1 MAIRRELSLM
11 IRLAVSR
18 IPACAGR
25 TNRRTDIL
33 QQHSPRCALHRAVKT
48 ATIGEMFSSKCTRN
62 YSWHPGGLHP
72 DPLVGSPRP
81 SSYRDKGWVLA
92 GREGGAK
99 EGGMEKGG
107 KGWERKER
115 GRDVGAV
122 FVCSFTF
129 TAITGDGNVRCG
141 VCYRCHSS
149 GQVALLSQRGCAM
162 RGCAMLRVCQ

>member
-81 SSYRDKGWVLA
+81 SSYRDKGWSLA
-92 GREGGAK
+92 GREGGLRK
-99 EGGMEKGG
+99 EG
-107 KGWERKER
+107 WRKEGRDGR
-115 GRDVGAV
+115 GR
-122 FVCSFTF
+122 
-129 TAITGDGNVRCG
+129 
-141 VCYRCHSS
+141 
-149 GQVALLSQRGCAM
+149 RGGGM
-162 RGCAMLRVCQ
+162 